1 MSNIS
6 YKLNSESITF
16 IDLFEEAK
24 SKFPNDE
31 QNQHLYLWE
40 RMREIGYT
48 TDETETNSSDVRV
61 LKKMS
66 DATLAK
72 YFPNTQKD
80 S

>member
-24 SKFPNDE
+24 SKFPNDDKE
-31 QNQHLYLWE
+31 QHCYLWE

-48 TDETETNSSDVRV
+48 VETTKTNPNDVRE

-66 DATLAK
+66 DSTLAK
-72 YFPNTQKD
+72 YFPDSQKLL
-80 S
+80 

>member
-48 TDETETNSSDVRV
+48 IEETETKSIDVRV

-72 YFPNTQKD
+72 YSSDIQKD
-80 S
+80 F

>member
-6 YKLNSESITF
+6 YKLNSDSISF
-16 IDLFEEAK
+16 LDLYDEVKE
-24 SKFPNDE
+24 KFPNDE
-31 QNQHLYLWE
+31 QEQHNYLWE
-40 RMREIGYT
+40 RIREIGYSVE
-48 TDETETNSSDVRV
+48 ETETKPSDFRV